1 MIPVRLS
8 EIARLL
14 DCPPPQVDPLVE
26 SITTDSR
33 KVAAGALFAALKG
46 SRVDG
51 HAFASTAV
59 SLGAVAV
66 LASRELDEGPPESVP
81 VLLVDDVTAALGAV
95 AREILSRVEPVV
107 VGITGS
113 NGKTTVKEM
122 VASILRRKAR
132 VLATG
137 GNYNNE
143 LGVPLSLF
151 GIEQEHRYAV
161 LEMGASKAGDIAY
174 LTTIAHPQVGVV
186 TNVGPAHLQGF
197 GSEEGVARAKG
208 EMFEA
213 LPRDG
218 CAIIFGDQPWAAMW
232 REMSGADRAITFGLA
247 DSNDVRLGNGSILNT
262 PEGQIELDLPVPGVH
277 NRLNAAA
284 AAAVAVA
291 LGTDLEDIRLG
302 LASFKAAPGRLEM
315 KSTPAGWTVIDD
327 SYNAN
332 PASLYSALRVLNEMQ
347 GERWLV
353 LGDMK
358 ELGEDSRKLHAEVGD
373 AARSLGVE
381 RIFAV
386 GELSS
391 AAVCSFGRGAEHFP
405 DRDALVEA
413 LVKTIRP
420 GINCLI
426 KGSRSM
432 GMEQVVDALERE
444 SSRREQIREAG

>member
-1 MIPVRLS
+1 
-8 EIARLL
+8 
-14 DCPPPQVDPLVE
+14 
-26 SITTDSR
+26 
-33 KVAAGALFAALKG
+33 
-46 SRVDG
+46 
-51 HAFASTAV
+51 
-59 SLGAVAV
+59 
-66 LASRELDEGPPESVP
+66 
-81 VLLVDDVTAALGAV
+81 
-95 AREILSRVEPVV
+95 
-107 VGITGS
+107 
-113 NGKTTVKEM
+113 
-122 VASILRRKAR
+122 
-132 VLATG
+132 
-137 GNYNNE
+137 
-143 LGVPLSLF
+143 
-151 GIEQEHRYAV
+151 
-161 LEMGASKAGDIAY
+161 
-174 LTTIAHPQVGVV
+174 
-186 TNVGPAHLQGF
+186 
-197 GSEEGVARAKG
+197 
-208 EMFEA
+208 MFEA

-262 PEGQIELDLPVPGVH
+262 PEGEIELDLPVPGVH

>member
-174 LTTIAHPQVGVV
+174 LTTCRA
-186 TNVGPAHLQGF
+186 
-197 GSEEGVARAKG
+197 SEAK
-208 EMFEA
+208 
-213 LPRDG
+213 
-218 CAIIFGDQPWAAMW
+218 
-232 REMSGADRAITFGLA
+232 
-247 DSNDVRLGNGSILNT
+247 
-262 PEGQIELDLPVPGVH
+262 
-277 NRLNAAA
+277 
-284 AAAVAVA
+284 
-291 LGTDLEDIRLG
+291 
-302 LASFKAAPGRLEM
+302 
-315 KSTPAGWTVIDD
+315 
-327 SYNAN
+327 
-332 PASLYSALRVLNEMQ
+332 RVLHGPRVRCSKPCPGM
-347 GERWLV
+347 
-353 LGDMK
+353 
-358 ELGEDSRKLHAEVGD
+358 
-373 AARSLGVE
+373 AARSFSGTSPGP
-381 RIFAV
+381 R
-386 GELSS
+386 
-391 AAVCSFGRGAEHFP
+391 CGA
-405 DRDALVEA
+405 R
-413 LVKTIRP
+413 
-420 GINCLI
+420 
-426 KGSRSM
+426 
-432 GMEQVVDALERE
+432 
-444 SSRREQIREAG
+444 